1 MSSQLIFKTTAAIL
15 TGLGPMTVS
24 YTIPASSVV
33 EEEMEIETVQQFID
47 IFCSEKKMEWD
58 EEKQEDVEKL
68 YLIEEINEDNYW
80 IVLEGYALFSTFD
93 VEFQKEIQEWYENPE
108 LELEF
113 TYETLCT
120 DALNFLEKLEKL
132 EKEEVDKDK
141 ESVNPESDK
150 DKEPVKPESDK
161 DKESTKPESDK
172 DKESAKPDVE
182 KDQETGKETEKETE
196 KETVKPESK
205 EESETVKPVPGKQSE
220 TKKEINNVVQPEAV
234 QPQAVVLKTNPAE
247 IQSVQPKAETV
258 LPVLNTNASAKEVSQ
273 VAKSFVKAYVSN
285 GNGVIYSTAT
295 TYNYKQIISGLSSW
309 NKKSTVEKKEINEYL
324 KSQVGK
330 TYQKLLKEAQSVQFS
345 IVNPSIPTATPSYT
359 GFYGALCAL
368 SIGLL
373 GYFRSKYKQL

>member
-15 TGLGPMTVS
+15 TGLSPMTVS

-58 EEKQEDVEKL
+58 EEKEEDVEKL

-93 VEFQKEIQEWYENPE
+93 IEFQKEIQKWYENPE

-120 DALNFLEKLEKL
+120 DALSFLEKI
-132 EKEEVDKDK
+132 EKEEAEKDKESEQSETDKDK
-141 ESVNPESDK
+141 ESV
-150 DKEPVKPESDK
+150 KPESAKPESNK
-161 DKESTKPESDK
+161 DKESVKPEAEK
-172 DKESAKPDVE
+172 DK
-182 KDQETGKETEKETE
+182 ETGKEIEKEPSKETG

-205 EESETVKPVPGKQSE
+205 EESETVKPVPEKQSE
-220 TKKEINNVVQPEAV
+220 TKKEINSVVQPEAV
-234 QPQAVVLKTNPAE
+234 PMQAVVLKTNPAE
-247 IQSVQPKAETV
+247 IQPVQPKTETV
-258 LPVLNTNASAKEVSQ
+258 LPVLNTNTSAKEVSQ
-273 VAKSFVKAYVSN
+273 VAKSFVRAYVSN

-309 NKKSTVEKKEINEYL
+309 NKKSKVEKKEINEYL

-368 SIGLL
+368 SVGLL